1 MRDVSGVGSRGM
13 VGLKLNRCALA
24 AVTLS
29 YTFGDTIQADDE
41 FFDCVVEE
49 AGGAQDLA
57 SSCPTL
63 LASVRDSQWPS
74 PFSTARWRWTA
85 VAWNEIQTYDWY

>member
-1 MRDVSGVGSRGM
+1 M
-13 VGLKLNRCALA
+13 VGALLSFNFIIDNIDQRCDPAEPGL
-24 AVTLS
+24 LMHFLDF
-29 YTFGDTIQADDE
+29 FGCGAG
-41 FFDCVVEE
+41 EE
-49 AGGAQDLA
+49 AVGPQDLA